1 MQILGNKDTDC
12 LNRKKKFH
20 LGVIKIIYQR
30 NRNAGSENFKVDR
43 LAKKTSG

>member
-1 MQILGNKDTDC
+1 MQILGNKDADC
-12 LNRKKKFH
+12 LYGKKKFH

-30 NRNAGSENFKVDR
+30 NGNAGSENFKVNI